1 MAYKKTA
8 HRRRRVRSS
17 RRKNAK
23 SRKMMWGGAFTNV
36 SQCKAYVN
44 NSQSN
49 YNKKNEIDIFTN
61 YSKFAKDIPNKANPC
76 VSNAFIQNFTPSTAS
91 Q

>member
-1 MAYKKTA
+1 M
-8 HRRRRVRSS
+8 R
-17 RRKNAK
+17 
-23 SRKMMWGGAFTNV
+23 GGAFTNV

-49 YNKKNEIDIFTN
+49 YNKKTEIDTFTN

-76 VSNAFIQNFTPSTAS
+76 VSNAFMQNFTPSTAS